1 MLSIQPLLRRH
12 QPSSEMEGRSC
23 SAMEGPGLGVFG
35 VGDVVVVDVGEFVSG
50 EKKTWIRDKKGK
62 KTKTSRTSGR

>member
-1 MLSIQPLLRRH
+1 
-12 QPSSEMEGRSC
+12 
-23 SAMEGPGLGVFG
+23 MEGPGLGVFG